1 MLSLSDRRIANP
13 VMTAASALFE
23 LFYPPQKEVVLFHLH
38 AAVWWGA
45 VLAVVGAF
53 YCFYYTPG
61 KGRG

>member
-1 MLSLSDRRIANP
+1 MLSLSDRRIVNP
-13 VMTAASALFE
+13 VMTAARALFE
-23 LFYPPQKEVVLFHLH
+23 LLYPPQKEVVLFHLH